1 MFSIYSSSAGSGKTY
16 TLTKEYLKLALSDPS
31 PLYFRH
37 ILAVTFTNAAANEMK
52 ERILSSLR
60 TFSGDSAG
68 EASMF
73 QDILRELYPETQQDA
88 ALAEEA
94 SELIRRRAKAVFTH
108 LLHHYSDFAVMTID
122 KFTQRLV
129 SSFAS
134 ELGLS
139 QQYEVSVTRELLDEA
154 VDMLLARIGQEGEEV
169 ITEIVEEYYRTSAE
183 EGKGWSVLPAQLRE
197 ISGVMVNE
205 TGYLALKRLAHLSPA
220 NWRSIRTQLLDF
232 ERKKKSTIQQLAQK
246 AVEIIEHAGLAP
258 SDFKNG
264 GSGIGNYF
272 VQKSQ
277 AEKIWSEPGA
287 NAKKTVAN
295 NDWYSK
301 TTPKPIKQ
309 TIEQM
314 APALAELFEQIE
326 AIREDCGAKVALYEL
341 LQKKLYHLS
350 LLGEIRQE
358 FEVLLKT
365 HNQVHIS
372 DFNRIL
378 AGIIAHEPV
387 PFIFER
393 LGEKFNHILVDEF
406 QDTSKLQ
413 FGNLLPLIENALSK
427 GYLNLIVG
435 DAKQAIYRFRG
446 GDMDLLVALN
456 QHDAEKLSTI
466 LTKDPFQDERVQTL
480 LAYADHKNLRANRRS
495 FSEIT
500 AFNNGFFEFVTTLH
514 EQNPLVKAVFDAH
527 FQQEIPENAATG
539 GRIQVEFL
547 DATDTE
553 DESEEGVEKPHV
565 MVARTLS
572 LITELLSNK
581 SFTHADIAILC
592 RKKKEA
598 QALANAL
605 KARKIPLISDDSL
618 SLSSSV
624 VIRFLTSFLQVLHT
638 PDSRLARYEACYL
651 YVQAVRRQ
659 PLTSDVLTRLVPLS
673 KERGLASFLAFFEE
687 FGSEFS
693 TFELLKTG
701 VYELCE
707 KLVGKFQ
714 LAQQQTENEYL
725 FRFMDVVYEYTSS
738 RSNHLG
744 DFLTYWNEKK
754 NDFSITIPANTN
766 AVRITTIHKSK
777 GLEYPVVIIPYA
789 HWACEPNSKIDT
801 LWAEL
806 EELRLEELSLP
817 QAEGDTKTLPVSL
830 VSYLTKHGDSIIQ
843 EQFEDEKHRVFLE
856 NLNLLYV
863 AFTRPVQRLY
873 ILSTVPKSTS
883 SIRVNTLLYE
893 YLNRPDAQ
901 PSWQEEQAVYVLAD
915 GQAGRQVHKKDSKQ
929 AENFVLKTILSHDRT
944 GALRLRRLA
953 DRLFDVETFE
963 PKKDWYQRVK
973 TALLACSTQQSVE
986 GVLLSLRIE
995 GLLHGEEAAELAPTL
1010 LQWIRH
1016 PELAPFFEKQNASS
1030 LTTSI
1035 LLPNGKVIQA
1045 DRIRSVSH
1053 TELHLLTVVAG
1064 AAPTTALREL
1074 KKMAA
1079 VYKSYG
1085 IERIKGVVL
1094 TLENEQ
1100 VETIDL

>member
-31 PLYFRH
+31 PVYFRH

-60 TFSGDSAG
+60 TFSGEGAG
-68 EASMF
+68 KEFIF

-94 SELIRRRAKAVFTH
+94 SELIRQRAKAVFTH

-139 QQYEVSVTRELLDEA
+139 NQYEVSVTRELLDEA

-169 ITEIVEEYYRTSAE
+169 ITEIVEDYYRTSAE
-183 EGKGWSVLPAQLRE
+183 EGKGWSVIPNQLRE

-220 NWRSIRTQLLDF
+220 DWRSIRAQLLDF

-246 AVEIIEHAGLAP
+246 AVEIIERAGLAP
-258 SDFKNG
+258 TDFKQG

-272 VQKSQ
+272 LQKSQ
-277 AEKIWSEPGA
+277 AEKIWPEPGA
-287 NAKKTVAN
+287 HAKKTVAN

-301 TTPKPIKQ
+301 STPKPIKQ
-309 TIEQM
+309 TIDQVSS
-314 APALAELFEQIE
+314 PLAELFEQIE
-326 AIREDCGAKVALYEL
+326 QIREEAVGKVVFYEIL
-341 LQKKLYHLS
+341 SKKLYYLS

-456 QHDAEKLSTI
+456 QNDAEKLSTI
-466 LTKDPFQDERVQTL
+466 LTNDPFQEERVQTL

-500 AFNNGFFEFVTTLH
+500 AFNNDFFEFVTTLH
-514 EQNPLVKAVFDAH
+514 EHNPLVKSVFDTH
-527 FQQEIPENAATG
+527 FQQEIPENASNG

-547 DATDTE
+547 ENPTSDDS
-553 DESEEGVEKPHV
+553 DESDKIDV
-565 MVARTLS
+565 MLDRTL
-572 LITELLSNK
+572 TLLNNLLEEA
-581 SFTHADIAILC
+581 FTHADIAILC

-598 QALANAL
+598 RALANAL
-605 KARKIPLISDDSL
+605 KAQKIPLISDDSL

-624 VIRFLTSFLQVLHT
+624 VVRFLTSFLQVLHT
-638 PDSRLARYEACYL
+638 PDNHLARFEACYL

-659 PLTSDVLTRLVPLS
+659 PLTSEVLTRLTPLS
-673 KERGLASFLAFFEE
+673 KEQGLASFLAFFEE

-707 KLVGKFQ
+707 KLIGRFR
-714 LAQQQTENEYL
+714 LAHQQTENEYL

-744 DFLTYWNEKK
+744 DFLTYWQEKK
-754 NDFSITIPANTN
+754 DELSITIPVNSN

-789 HWACEPNSKIDT
+789 HWACEPDGRIDT

-806 EELRLEELSLP
+806 EALGLEELSLP
-817 QAEGDTKTLPVSL
+817 QVEGGSKTLPVSL
-830 VSYLTKHGDSIIQ
+830 VSYLNKHDGSIIQ
-843 EQFEDEKHRVFLE
+843 KQFENEKYRVFLE

-873 ILSTVPKSTS
+873 VLSTTPKSTS
-883 SIRVNTLLYE
+883 SVRVNTLLYE
-893 YLNRPDAQ
+893 YLNRPDAE
-901 PSWQEEQAVYVLAD
+901 PRWREEQTVYVLAD
-915 GQAGRQVHKKDSKQ
+915 GQAGRRVHEKGSKQ
-929 AENFVLKTILSHDRT
+929 AEDFVLDTILSHDRT
-944 GALRLRRLA
+944 GVLRLRRLA

-963 PKKDWYQRVK
+963 PKKDWYQRIK
-973 TALLACSTQQSVE
+973 TALLACRTQQSVE

-995 GLLHGEEAAELAPTL
+995 GLLHGEEAADLAPTL

-1016 PELAPFFEKQNASS
+1016 PELAPFFEKQNAST
-1030 LTTSI
+1030 LTSSI

-1045 DRIRSVSH
+1045 DRIRSVSD
-1053 TELHLLTVVAG
+1053 TELHLLTIVAG
-1064 AAPTTALREL
+1064 AAPTTALRQL

-1085 IERIKGVVL
+1085 IVQIKGVVL

-1100 VETIDL
+1100 VETIEL